1 MEDRSG
7 GLCSGKLK
15 RRTCTRPRVLQETWV
30 RQDSDSCS
38 RLLALASPKEG
49 PVPAPAKVA
58 V

>member
-15 RRTCTRPRVLQETWV
+15 RRTCTRPRVFQETWV
-30 RQDSDSCS
+30 RQVQDDS
-38 RLLALASPKEG
+38 ALASKG